1 MQLQR
6 LMELGDLPGALAAEI
21 ESLVAIKAE
30 TREAGLVA
38 RSAALEALVTD
49 ELNRAGD
56 VPGRPGGPEFQ
67 AAADELFLE
76 LVES

>member
-6 LMELGDLPGALAAEI
+6 LMELGDLPGALTAEI
-21 ESLVAIKAE
+21 ESLVALKAE

-38 RSAALEALVTD
+38 RSTALEALVAE
-49 ELNRAGD
+49 ELGRAGE
-56 VPGRPGGPEFQ
+56 VPGRPGGPEFE